1 MLVNLKNYI
10 TNLLVYQQ
18 MLTDDL
24 KNLNSKNVD
33 DVNNIND
40 LVINNLNK
48 NLDKK
53 ITTKNQGI
61 LMNSKEESTNNYL
74 INILTSVFLVSLF
87 IYVFIIL
94 YYSAKQG
101 ANNNQ

>member
-1 MLVNLKNYI
+1 
-10 TNLLVYQQ
+10 

-33 DVNNIND
+33 NVNNIND

-61 LMNSKEESTNNYL
+61 LMNNTEESTNNYL
-74 INILTSVFLVSLF
+74 INILTSVFLASLF
-87 IYVFIIL
+87 IYVFL
-94 YYSAKQG
+94 KF
-101 ANNNQ
+101 